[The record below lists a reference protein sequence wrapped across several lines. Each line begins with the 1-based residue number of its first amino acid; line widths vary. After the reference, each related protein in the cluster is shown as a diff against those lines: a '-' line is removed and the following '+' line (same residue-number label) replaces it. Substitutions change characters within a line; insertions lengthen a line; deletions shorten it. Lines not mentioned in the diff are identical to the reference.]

1 MTNHDFNPASDK
13 QKALLRQNG
22 YSEEGLEK
30 MSKSEAYK
38 VISTII
44 SGVPKTPTNNITV
57 LSPQEPKD
65 VTGSYPS
72 ERVAPVYK
80 PIERDRLIVRQSSMD
95 RACFLRANVE
105 QFKDSDIFVLAEAIE
120 GWVFR

>member
-1 MTNHDFNPASDK
+1 
-13 QKALLRQNG
+13 
-22 YSEEGLEK
+22 
-30 MSKSEAYK
+30 MS
-38 VISTII
+38 
-44 SGVPKTPTNNITV
+44 
-57 LSPQEPKD
+57 L
-65 VTGSYPS
+65 YPS

-80 PIERDRLIVRQSSMD
+80 PIERDRRLIVRQSSMD